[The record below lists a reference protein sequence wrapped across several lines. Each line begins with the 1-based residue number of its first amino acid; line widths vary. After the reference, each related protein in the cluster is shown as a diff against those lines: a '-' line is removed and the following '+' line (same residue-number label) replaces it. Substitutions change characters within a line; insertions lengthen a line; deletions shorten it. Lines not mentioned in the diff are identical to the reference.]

1 MAGGTIYFGYQSI
14 PVYRFGLTAILYIY
28 IYRHTLI
35 RTIIIII
42 YIYILA
48 KKIYKFKVKKK
59 KLSSKD
65 INYIY

>member
-14 PVYRFGLTAILYIY
+14 PVYRFGLTAILYIYIY

-59 KLSSKD
+59 
-65 INYIY
+65 NYLAKI